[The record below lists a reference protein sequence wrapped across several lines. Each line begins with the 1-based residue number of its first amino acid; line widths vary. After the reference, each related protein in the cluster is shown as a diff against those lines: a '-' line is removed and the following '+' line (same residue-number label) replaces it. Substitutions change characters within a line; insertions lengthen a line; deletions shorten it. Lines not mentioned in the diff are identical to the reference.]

1 MSTPGA
7 DNARLQK
14 GVERVRDVL
23 RQLDD
28 LLYMVRQHDYSGRLP
43 SLKNTTSRK
52 NLTEEE
58 EEEQQPQR
66 LVEQLNKYVSSLA
79 YLDQNRDL
87 FDGVVV
93 PEALVYRVSGCSV
106 DGDAAKPTPRPD
118 RDINTNPEAFTV
130 SELQRAENAVKHMEK
145 RVAYME
151 MLEAAVH
158 KAVSA
163 SPGCNPLPSCRSHA
177 RSRNPELNADPG
189 PDPNPESRRP

>member
-66 LVEQLNKYVSSLA
+66 LVEQLNK
-79 YLDQNRDL
+79 
-87 FDGVVV
+87 
-93 PEALVYRVSGCSV
+93 
-106 DGDAAKPTPRPD
+106 
-118 RDINTNPEAFTV
+118 
-130 SELQRAENAVKHMEK
+130 
-145 RVAYME
+145 
-151 MLEAAVH
+151 
-158 KAVSA
+158 
-163 SPGCNPLPSCRSHA
+163 
-177 RSRNPELNADPG
+177 
-189 PDPNPESRRP
+189 